1 MKKLLLFFLAICIF
15 FGDPVN
21 GQVGKLLNKV
31 SKSVT
36 NDAVDKPETGSK
48 TTKQQPEPKCACE
61 QPDQIF
67 DLGGNLKL
75 MYSEINISVKD
86 DGTILVKDIITGN
99 FYIVKDGVT
108 QGPIKAGDP
117 RLEGFDNVNNGDA
130 SKATTP
136 WANNEYITK
145 SGEKFL
151 IKFGGKNYGPYGE
164 IKEFKVTKSK
174 DKFAAVVVENVPV
187 SEADGKKME
196 EAIKN
201 AKTDQERMDLSMKY
215 AQEMQQKMAQGG
227 GPMSLVPKLVTNI
240 PGATYDPIKS
250 VGGTLNSNV
259 KYDDILFT
267 TYDKVIDLS
276 NNVLLNLKS
285 DAAGAKDLFVNTNNT
300 KYAYYNYGTLT
311 FSDGTKLAELFNV
324 RWVKVNGQAYLAYMY
339 YSPKKNAIMQC
350 KIQF

>member
-1 MKKLLLFFLAICIF
+1 MKKPFLFLLAICIF
-15 FGDPVN
+15 FGNPVN
-21 GQVGKLLNKV
+21 AQVGRLLNKV
-31 SKSVT
+31 T
-36 NDAVDKPETGSK
+36 NNAAGKPKESSNTA
-48 TTKQQPEPKCACE
+48 KQQPEPKCACE
-61 QPDQIF
+61 QPDLIF

-86 DGTILVKDIITGN
+86 DGSILVKDIVTSN

-117 RLEGFDNVNNGDA
+117 RLAGFDNVNNGDA

-151 IKFGGKNYGPYGE
+151 IKFAGKNYGPYGE

-240 PGATYDPIKS
+240 PGATYDPLKS
-250 VGGTLNSNV
+250 VGGTLNGNV

-276 NNVLLNLKS
+276 NNVLLTLKS

-311 FSDGTKLAELFNV
+311 FSDGTTLAELFNV

-339 YSPKKNAIMQC
+339 YSPKRNAIMQC